1 MKSQIRKILRESDF
15 DWITDIPSFIEITA
29 PVAQK
34 NPKDMFRLHWTNG
47 HGEDNGT
54 WSDNWFSFRNDSD
67 GTNKLIRYVKI
78 LQNGFNASGYFSLD
92 KLVDLYLNGGNDYIA
107 TDWMRNELS
116 KIPTSGFDDD
126 TEYQV
131 ERDALGEMLK
141 DDLYDLGILSYDS
154 YSGDY
159 ATVERWWITYF
170 DENGIEFET
179 KINRI

>member
-1 MKSQIRKILRESDF
+1 MKKIIKKILKESDF

-34 NPKDMFRLHWTNG
+34 NPKDVFRLHWTNG
-47 HGEDNGT
+47 HGEDSGT
-54 WSDNWFSFRNDSD
+54 WSDNWYTFKNDSD

-92 KLVDLYLNGGNDYIA
+92 KLVDLYFSGNNDYIVTNQMKA
-107 TDWMRNELS
+107 ELS
-116 KIPTSGFDDD
+116 KIPDDN
-126 TEYQV
+126 TTYYGEQY
-131 ERDALGEMLK
+131 EKKDALGEMLK
-141 DDLYDLGILSYDS
+141 DDLYDMGILSYDS

-170 DENGIEFET
+170 DEYGLEFET